1 MEMGQMGV
9 EQKKKRKA
17 GSGAVTHVGDGLG
30 VGSCQAQVT
39 DHLQAAVV
47 GRQVQRSSAVL
58 QQRGE
63 TSLFTDDFRGGDRAE
78 STLATRFKEVKK
90 KKRELYFEM
99 YHVYVHTF
107 NTKKYTPIHFHSSFY
122 PSSSLLA
129 ALVVVPPSCQRVKAV
144 LQPTWR
150 QPTVHTHTQTHAQSG
165 LGLNAPWQLASG

>member
-1 MEMGQMGV
+1 MSWKWDKWG
-9 EQKKKRKA
+9 KA

-47 GRQVQRSSAVL
+47 GCQVQRSSAVL

-90 KKRELYFEM
+90 EKRELYFEM
-99 YHVYVHTF
+99 HHVYVHLF
-107 NTKKYTPIHFHSSFY
+107 NKKNTLQSISIHLSIHHPLFLLLLLW
-122 PSSSLLA
+122 SLP
-129 ALVVVPPSCQRVKAV
+129 VVR
-144 LQPTWR
+144 
-150 QPTVHTHTQTHAQSG
+150 G
-165 LGLNAPWQLASG
+165 